1 MKVRGYIRESGI
13 FVWAMLCLIF
23 IVCLTSSPAHALP
36 AFNITSSPLPIE
48 LVTTPGQTVSTD
60 LRVQNSGTAVAKI
73 KVSLLKFKASGT
85 NGQPQLLP
93 RQAGDDFFDW
103 VSFSKDNFVANPNV
117 WNTVTMTIRTPS
129 DSAFGYYYAVV
140 FSQDSSADTL
150 QTALT
155 SKLNGAAATLV
166 LLNVQAAGEKK
177 KVEVASF
184 STDKKLYEYL
194 PVTFNVSV
202 KNVGNIHL
210 VPRGS
215 IYISRDHKKTIAVL
229 DVNPNAGN
237 TLPSSSRVF
246 SVAWS
251 DGFPVYDKKLDSTGA
266 QVTGKDGKPTLQ
278 LKYDFS
284 KTNKLRFGKYYAHL
298 TLVYDDGAKDV
309 PIEGEV
315 SFWVVPWKMLPVV
328 LLAAIMIL
336 VGLYSTSGT
345 WTRWFK
351 KKFGK
356 DNINV

>member
-1 MKVRGYIRESGI
+1 MSKFLKILPALLLLAAV
-13 FVWAMLCLIF
+13 
-23 IVCLTSSPAHALP
+23 TSTSPAHALP

-48 LVTTPGQTVSTD
+48 LIAFPGQTVTAD
-60 LRVQNSGTAVAKI
+60 LRVQNSGTDSAKI

-103 VSFSKDNFVANPNV
+103 VSFSKTSFIANPNI
-117 WNTVTMTIRTPS
+117 WNTVTMTIKTPS

-140 FSQDSSADTL
+140 FSQDSVIDTV
-150 QTALT
+150 TATPT

-166 LLNVQAAGEKK
+166 LLNVQSAGEKK

-184 STDKKLYEYL
+184 YTSKKLYEYL
-194 PVTFNVSV
+194 PVTFNVAV

-215 IYISRDHKKTIAVL
+215 IYISRDHKKTIAVI

-237 TLPSSSRVF
+237 TLPSSTRAF

-251 DGFPVYDKKLDSTGA
+251 DGFPVYDNKLDSNGSP
-266 QVTGKDGKPTLQ
+266 VNGKDGKPILKI
-278 LKYDFS
+278 KYDFS

-298 TLVYDDGAKDV
+298 TLIYDNGTADV

-315 SFWVVPWKMLPVV
+315 SFWVVPWGLILMAITALAIPVV
-328 LLAAIMIL
+328 IDRLFIRFRRKRRLAKD
-336 VGLYSTSGT
+336 SRS
-345 WTRWFK
+345 K
-351 KKFGK
+351 KAT
-356 DNINV
+356 DE

>member
-1 MKVRGYIRESGI
+1 MKVRGYNRGLNVFSGI
-13 FVWAMLCLIF
+13 FLCLVF
-23 IVCLTSSPAHALP
+23 ILSLSSSPAHALP

-48 LVTTPGQTVSTD
+48 LIAFPGQTVTAD
-60 LRVQNSGTAVAKI
+60 LRVQNSGTDSAKI

-103 VSFSKDNFVANPNV
+103 VSFSKTSFIANPNI
-117 WNTVTMTIRTPS
+117 WNTVTMTIKTPS

-140 FSQDSSADTL
+140 FSQDSVIDTV
-150 QTALT
+150 TATPT

-166 LLNVQAAGEKK
+166 LLNVQSAGEKK

-184 STDKKLYEYL
+184 YTSKKLYEYL
-194 PVTFNVSV
+194 PVTFNVAV

-215 IYISRDHKKTIAVL
+215 IYISRDHKKTIAVI

-237 TLPSSSRVF
+237 TLPSSTRAF

-251 DGFPVYDKKLDSTGA
+251 DGFPVYDNKLDSNGSP
-266 QVTGKDGKPTLQ
+266 VNGKDGKPILKI
-278 LKYDFS
+278 KYDFS

-298 TLVYDDGAKDV
+298 TLIYDNGTADV

-315 SFWVVPWKMLPVV
+315 SFWVVPWKMLPVFI
-328 LLAAIMIL
+328 LAVIMIG

-345 WTRWFK
+345 WIRWFK
-351 KKFGK
+351 KKF
-356 DNINV
+356 DNHNVKK

>member
-1 MKVRGYIRESGI
+1 MKVRGYLRESGI
-13 FVWAMLCLIF
+13 FGSAILCLLFLISL
-23 IVCLTSSPAHALP
+23 VSTPAHALP

-48 LVTTPGQTVSTD
+48 LVATPGQSVTTE
-60 LRVQNSGTAVAKI
+60 LRVQNSGTAAAKI

-103 VSFSKDNFVANPNV
+103 VSFSKDSFVANPNV

-166 LLNVQAAGEKK
+166 LLNVQAVGEKK

-194 PVTFNVSV
+194 PVTFNVAV

-215 IYISRDHKKTIAVL
+215 IYISRDHKKSIAVI
-229 DVNPNAGN
+229 DINPNVGN
-237 TLPSSSRVF
+237 TLPSSTRVF

-251 DGFPVYDKKLDSTGA
+251 DGFPVYE
-266 QVTGKDGKPTLQ
+266 Q
-278 LKYDFS
+278 
-284 KTNKLRFGKYYAHL
+284 
-298 TLVYDDGAKDV
+298 
-309 PIEGEV
+309 
-315 SFWVVPWKMLPVV
+315 
-328 LLAAIMIL
+328 
-336 VGLYSTSGT
+336 
-345 WTRWFK
+345 
-351 KKFGK
+351 
-356 DNINV
+356 